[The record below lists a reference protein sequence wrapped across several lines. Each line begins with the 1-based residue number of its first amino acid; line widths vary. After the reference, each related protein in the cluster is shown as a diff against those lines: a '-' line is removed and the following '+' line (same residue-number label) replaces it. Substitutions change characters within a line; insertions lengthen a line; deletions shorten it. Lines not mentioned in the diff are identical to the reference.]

1 LTAIPVIDI
10 PVIDIDIP
18 VIDIEVWNIFNAYV
32 ISGQL

>member
-10 PVIDIDIP
+10 PVIDIP